1 MTIELKD
8 VKQVAEELGAK
19 FEEFKQKN
27 DKRVDAIEAEK
38 SSLSSSV
45 DKLNEK
51 LTELDSYKSDLEK
64 ELLEL
69 KRPGRPGAGEDKLK
83 AEHKAAFG
91 QFMRKGIENGLRDL
105 EMKALNT
112 GSDDDGGYAVPEELD
127 RTILEL
133 ERNASPLRALCNQ
146 ITVSTSDYKKLVNLG
161 GAGSGWVGETAARP
175 ETNSPKLAQIVAH
188 MGEIY
193 ANPMA
198 TQTSLDDIFFNAEA
212 WLTGEVAT
220 EFAEKEGAAFLSGDG
235 TNKPKG
241 ILAYAMTTQ
250 ADAARAFGTLQAV
263 ESGAAGVFTGDN
275 LIDLVYALKAGYRA
289 NARFMMS
296 QLTVAQARKLTDSEG
311 NYLWQPGLQLGQPST
326 LMGYGIAENE
336 DMPGV
341 AADANAILFGDFN
354 RGYTI
359 VDRIGTRILRDPYT
373 NKPYVGFYTT
383 KRVGGMLTDS
393 NAIKVLKLSA

>member
-8 VKQVAEELGAK
+8 VKQVAEELGAR

-38 SSLSSSV
+38 GKLSETV
-45 DKLNEK
+45 DRLNEK
-51 LTELDSYKSDLEK
+51 LTELDSYKAQLEQ

-69 KRPGRPGAGEDKLK
+69 KRPGRPGAGADKLK
-83 AEHKAAFG
+83 AEHKEAFEK
-91 QFMRKGIENGLRDL
+91 FMRKGQEAGLRDL
-105 EMKALNT
+105 ELKALQT
-112 GSDDDGGYAVPEELD
+112 GEDDDGGYAVPEELD

-133 ERNASPLRALCNQ
+133 ERNVSPLRALCNQ

-296 QLTVAQARKLTDSEG
+296 QLTVAQARKLKDSEG
-311 NYLWQPGLQLGQPST
+311 NYLWAPGLQLGQPST

-336 DMPGV
+336 DMPGA

-359 VDRIGTRILRDPYT
+359 VDRIGTRVLRDPYS

>member
-8 VKQVAEELGAK
+8 VKQVADELGAK

-38 SSLSSSV
+38 ASLSSSV

-51 LTELDSYKSDLEK
+51 LTELDGYKSDLEK

-91 QFMRKGIENGLRDL
+91 QFMRKGIESGLRDL

-112 GSDDDGGYAVPEELD
+112 GADDDGGYAVPEELD

-220 EFAEKEGAAFLSGDG
+220 EFAEKEGAAFLTGDG

-296 QLTVAQARKLTDSEG
+296 QLTVAQARKLKDSEN
-311 NYLWQPGLQLGQPST
+311 NYLWSPGLQLGQPST

-336 DMPGV
+336 DMPGA

-393 NAIKVLKLSA
+393 NAIKVLKLSV

>member
-38 SSLSSSV
+38 ASLSSSV

-51 LTELDSYKSDLEK
+51 LTELDTYKSELEK

-69 KRPGRPGAGEDKLK
+69 KRPGRPSAGEDKLK

-112 GSDDDGGYAVPEELD
+112 GADDDGGYAVPEELD
-127 RTILEL
+127 SSILEL
-133 ERNASPLRALCNQ
+133 ERNVSPLRQLCNQ

-241 ILAYAMTTQ
+241 ILAYTMTTE
-250 ADAARAFGTLQAV
+250 ADAVRAFGSLQVV

-275 LIDLVYALKAGYRA
+275 LTDLVYALKAGYRA

-296 QLTVAQARKLTDSEG
+296 QLTVAQARKLKDSEG
-311 NYLWQPGLQLGQPST
+311 NYLWAPGLQIGQPST

-336 DMPGV
+336 DMPGA

-393 NAIKVLKLSA
+393 NAVKVLKLSA